1 MVTPEGGDGRHIV
14 CFYGCLGLLDCPT
27 IDLVFGHS
35 FAFSSFRTMPEAC
48 PGVLFLGIST
58 HGFRKGKAPPDFGPA
73 FGIVP
78 KGYSMNLSECLDGP
92 GTPGQ
97 TLFEDP
103 CIQYWYK
110 FP

>member
-14 CFYGCLGLLDCPT
+14 CFYGCLGLLDCLT

-73 FGIVP
+73 FGLDSLWHSP
-78 KGYSMNLSECLDGP
+78 KGLFSDGWTRYP
-92 GTPGQ
+92 RTN
-97 TLFEDP
+97 TV
-103 CIQYWYK
+103 
-110 FP
+110 